1 MSEIDIAFLKIKD
14 IIRAEDHHSTFYKI
28 FVEHESGYWRMKM
41 QKLNNQEKAEL
52 EKMAVQNRK
61 SVLRLMKAS
70 RAGHIGGAL
79 SAIDIIT
86 ALYFKIMRVDPK
98 NPHWPQRDRFVL
110 SAGHKC
116 LALYATL
123 AEKGFFDHTILDT
136 YGALCSR
143 LGGHPDMY
151 KVPGVETNTGALG
164 HGLSIAG
171 GMAMGL
177 RMDGLDARVYVVMG
191 DGELAEGSNWE
202 AAAAASH
209 HKLDNL
215 LVFVDRNHL
224 QISGKTVDVMSY
236 EPLDKRWQAFGWS
249 VREIDG
255 HDFKQIVE
263 NATDFPFEKGKPS
276 VIIADTVKSK
286 GLSFA
291 EDKADYHYWKATDE
305 DLAIAEQELDEIEE
319 RIS

>member
-1 MSEIDIAFLKIKD
+1 
-14 IIRAEDHHSTFYKI
+14 
-28 FVEHESGYWRMKM
+28 M
-41 QKLNNQEKAEL
+41 QKLNHDEKTAL
-52 EKMAVQNRK
+52 EKIAVQNRK
-61 SVLRLMKAS
+61 NVLRLMKAG
-70 RAGHIGGAL
+70 RMGHIGGAL

-86 ALYFKIMRVDPK
+86 ALYFKIMRVDPQ
-98 NPHWPQRDRFVL
+98 NPGWPQRDRFVL

-116 LALYATL
+116 LALYETL
-123 AEKGFFDHTILDT
+123 ADKGFFERAILDT
-136 YGALCSR
+136 YGSLCSK
-143 LGGHPDMY
+143 LGGHPDMH

-177 RMDGLDARVYVVMG
+177 KMDGLDARVYVVMG

-209 HKLDNL
+209 HKLDNM

-224 QISGKTVDVMSY
+224 QISGPTVDVMSY

-249 VREIDG
+249 VRVIDG
-255 HDFKQIVE
+255 HDMKKIVE
-263 NATDFPFEKGKPS
+263 NATDIPFKKGKPS

-286 GLSFA
+286 GLSFL
-291 EDKADYHYWKATDE
+291 ENKVEYHYWKATDE
-305 DLAIAEQELDEIEE
+305 DLKIAEQELDKIEE
-319 RIS
+319 GIS

>member
-1 MSEIDIAFLKIKD
+1 
-14 IIRAEDHHSTFYKI
+14 
-28 FVEHESGYWRMKM
+28 M
-41 QKLNNQEKAEL
+41 QKLSKDKKIEL
-52 EKMAVQNRK
+52 EKIAVKNRRN
-61 SVLRLMKAS
+61 VLRLMKAG
-70 RAGHIGGAL
+70 RMGHIGGAL
-79 SAIDIIT
+79 SAIDIMT
-86 ALYFKIMRVDPK
+86 ALYFKIMRVDPQ
-98 NPHWPQRDRFVL
+98 NPKWPQRDRFVL

-136 YGALCSR
+136 YGAMCSR

-177 RMDGLDARVYVVMG
+177 KMDGLDARVYVVMG

-291 EDKADYHYWKATDE
+291 EDKANYHYWKATDE
-305 DLAIAEQELDEIEE
+305 DLAIAERELDEIEE

>member
-1 MSEIDIAFLKIKD
+1 
-14 IIRAEDHHSTFYKI
+14 
-28 FVEHESGYWRMKM
+28 M
-41 QKLNNQEKAEL
+41 QKLNQQDKTAL
-52 EKMAVQNRK
+52 EKIAVQNRK
-61 SVLRLMKAS
+61 NVLRLMKAG
-70 RAGHIGGAL
+70 RMGHIGGAL
-79 SAIDIIT
+79 SAIDIMT
-86 ALYFKIMRVDPK
+86 VLYFKIMRVDPQ
-98 NPHWPQRDRFVL
+98 NPDWPQRDRFVL

-123 AEKGFFDHTILDT
+123 AEKGFFSHEILDT
-136 YGALCSR
+136 YGALGSN
-143 LGGHPDMY
+143 LGGHPDMH

-177 RMDGLDARVYVVMG
+177 KMDSLDAKVYVIMG

-224 QISGKTVDVMSY
+224 QISGPTVDVMNY
-236 EPLDKRWQAFGWS
+236 EPLDKRWQAFGWG

-255 HDFKQIVE
+255 HDLKQIVA
-263 NATDFPFEKGKPS
+263 NATDIPFEKGKPS
-276 VIIADTVKSK
+276 VILADTVKSK

-291 EDKADYHYWKATDE
+291 EDKVDFHYWKASDE
-305 DLAIAEQELDEIEE
+305 DLAIAERELDEIEE
-319 RIS
+319 GIK

>member
-1 MSEIDIAFLKIKD
+1 
-14 IIRAEDHHSTFYKI
+14 
-28 FVEHESGYWRMKM
+28 M
-41 QKLNNQEKAEL
+41 QKLNHDEKTAL
-52 EKMAVQNRK
+52 EKIAVQNRK
-61 SVLRLMKAS
+61 NVLRLMKAG
-70 RAGHIGGAL
+70 RMGHIGGAL

-86 ALYFKIMRVDPK
+86 ALYFKIMRVDPQ
-98 NPHWPQRDRFVL
+98 NPGWPQRDRFVL

-123 AEKGFFDHTILDT
+123 AEKGFFDRAILDT
-136 YGALCSR
+136 YGSLCSK
-143 LGGHPDMY
+143 LGGHPDMH

-177 RMDGLDARVYVVMG
+177 KMDGLDARVYVVMG

-209 HKLDNL
+209 HKLDNM
-215 LVFVDRNHL
+215 LVFVDRNQL
-224 QISGKTVDVMSY
+224 QISGPTVDVMSY

-249 VREIDG
+249 VRVIDG
-255 HDFKQIVE
+255 HDMKKIVE
-263 NATDFPFEKGKPS
+263 NATDIPFKKGKPS

-286 GLSFA
+286 GLSFL
-291 EDKADYHYWKATDE
+291 ENKVEYHYWKATDE
-305 DLAIAEQELDEIEE
+305 DLKIAEQELDKIEE
-319 RIS
+319 GIS

>member
-1 MSEIDIAFLKIKD
+1 
-14 IIRAEDHHSTFYKI
+14 
-28 FVEHESGYWRMKM
+28 M
-41 QKLNNQEKAEL
+41 QKLNKHEKTEL
-52 EKMAVQNRK
+52 AKIAVQIRRN
-61 SVLRLMKAS
+61 VLRLMKAG
-70 RAGHIGGAL
+70 RMGHIGGAL
-79 SAIDIIT
+79 SSVDILA
-86 ALYFKIMRVDPK
+86 ALYFKILRVDSQ
-98 NPHWPQRDRFVL
+98 NPNWPQRDRFVL

-123 AEKGFFDHTILDT
+123 AEKGFFNHTVLDT

-177 RMDGLDARVYVVMG
+177 KLDDLDARVYVIMG

-215 LVFVDRNHL
+215 LVFVDRNRL
-224 QISGKTVDVMSY
+224 QISGPTVEVMNY

-255 HDFKQIVE
+255 HNLKQIVE
-263 NATDFPFEKGKPS
+263 NATDIPFEKRKPS

-291 EDKADYHYWKATDE
+291 ENKADYHYWKATDE
-305 DLAIAEQELDEIEE
+305 DLKIAERELDKIEE
-319 RIS
+319 EIS

>member
-1 MSEIDIAFLKIKD
+1 
-14 IIRAEDHHSTFYKI
+14 
-28 FVEHESGYWRMKM
+28 M
-41 QKLNNQEKAEL
+41 QKLNKSEKTAL
-52 EKMAVQNRK
+52 EKMAVRNRK
-61 SVLRLMKAS
+61 NVLRLM
-70 RAGHIGGAL
+70 RAGRMGHIGGAL

-86 ALYFKIMRVDPK
+86 TLYFKIMQVDPQ
-98 NPHWPQRDRFVL
+98 NPDWPQRDRFVL

-123 AEKGFFDHTILDT
+123 AEKGFFSHTVLDT
-136 YGALCSR
+136 YGALGSK

-177 RMDGLDARVYVVMG
+177 KMDGLDAKVYVIMG

-224 QISGKTVDVMSY
+224 QISGPTVDVMNY
-236 EPLDKRWQAFGWS
+236 EPLDKRWRAFGWR

-255 HDFKQIVE
+255 HNLEQIVA
-263 NATDFPFEKGKPS
+263 NATDIPFEKGKPS

-286 GLSFA
+286 GVSFA
-291 EDKADYHYWKATDE
+291 ENKVDFHYWKATDE
-305 DLAIAEQELDEIEE
+305 DLEIAERELNAIEE

>member
-1 MSEIDIAFLKIKD
+1 
-14 IIRAEDHHSTFYKI
+14 
-28 FVEHESGYWRMKM
+28 M
-41 QKLNNQEKAEL
+41 QKLNKDARKKL
-52 EKMAVQNRK
+52 EKIAVQIRRN
-61 SVLRLMKAS
+61 VLRLMKAGHM
-70 RAGHIGGAL
+70 GHIGGAL
-79 SAIDIIT
+79 SAVDILT
-86 ALYFKIMRVDPK
+86 ALYFKVLRVDPQ
-98 NPHWPQRDRFVL
+98 NPNWPQRDRFVL

-123 AEKGFFDHTILDT
+123 AEKGFFNHAVLDT
-136 YGALCSR
+136 YGGLCSR

-164 HGLSIAG
+164 HGLAIAG

-177 RMDGLDARVYVVMG
+177 KMNSLDARVYVIMG

-209 HKLDNL
+209 HRLDNL

-224 QISGKTVDVMSY
+224 QISGPTVEVMNY
-236 EPLDKRWQAFGWS
+236 EPLDKRWQAFGWC

-255 HDFKQIVE
+255 HNLKQIVE
-263 NATDFPFEKGKPS
+263 NATDIPFEKGKPS

-291 EDKADYHYWKATDE
+291 ENRAEYHYWKATDQE
-305 DLAIAEQELDEIEE
+305 LEIAERELDKIEE
-319 RIS
+319 EIG